1 MQKQSSNV
9 EESSKN
15 PPFNRHWNLPWMLK
29 PDWKSPKNPNRNQ
42 TTSKKKKNL
51 PKSKMWD
58 AHQVALLWY
67 IRLHEKKIL
76 QWMDEKVQSKTLQ
89 EIHQERM
96 KVFVKIEQSYVKKL
110 NRNRPNASLFSP
122 FLLLSIFSSQKNKI
136 KWQPWMNLQNYPK
149 MGFKTYLKIDKIY
162 VEFIKKKWWKTLK
175 ICLS

>member
-1 MQKQSSNV
+1 
-9 EESSKN
+9 
-15 PPFNRHWNLPWMLK
+15 
-29 PDWKSPKNPNRNQ
+29 
-42 TTSKKKKNL
+42 
-51 PKSKMWD
+51 
-58 AHQVALLWY
+58 
-67 IRLHEKKIL
+67 
-76 QWMDEKVQSKTLQ
+76 MDEKVQSKTLQ

-162 VEFIKKKWWKTLK
+162 VEFIKKNDEKHWKFVYLNLNAYSSK
-175 ICLS
+175 SMLSTGWKQSEKERQN

>member
-1 MQKQSSNV
+1 
-9 EESSKN
+9 
-15 PPFNRHWNLPWMLK
+15 MLK

-42 TTSKKKKNL
+42 TTSKKKNL

-76 QWMDEKVQSKTLQ
+76 QWVDEKVQSKTLQ

-122 FLLLSIFSSQKNKI
+122 FLLLSIFSAQKNKI

-162 VEFIKKKWWKTLK
+162 VEFIKKMMKNTENLFILIWTH
-175 ICLS
+175 IHQNRC